1 MKIAAIE
8 AIPVRLPM
16 RRPMKMAGV
25 VVAAAE
31 NLLVR
36 IESDGG
42 LVGWGEAASAPT
54 MTGEL
59 LEGMAAAVRYLAP
72 ALIGQAFDDLTA
84 IETLMDRALY
94 GNASGKAAIDMA
106 LHDLLGKTLNQPVH
120 ALLGL
125 QRRSRVPALWLLG
138 TGQLDSDLAEARER
152 QADGCVAFKIKVGVG
167 DPLAD
172 AQRTRA
178 ICAALTPAGDS
189 ASGGGP
195 ARPLICADAN
205 QGWTY
210 AQASAYL
217 AALDGAPLDFLEQP
231 LAGDDLDGMR
241 RLAATS
247 TVAIGCDEGVHSLAD
262 LRRHHEGR
270 AAAGCSLKL
279 IKLGGLQAVYR
290 AALLC
295 QSLEMKVNLACKVAE
310 SSIASA
316 AVLHLAAALPALDW
330 GVSLSSPYLAA
341 EVVHQPLQV
350 VAGHAAVPTGPGLG
364 VDVDEAQ
371 VARWRIVPGA

>member
-1 MKIAAIE
+1 MKIAAIT

-25 VVAAAE
+25 VIAAAE

-36 IESDGG
+36 VEADSG

-59 LEGMAAAVRYLAP
+59 LDGMAAAVRHLTP
-72 ALIGQAFDDLTA
+72 ALLGRPFDDLLA
-84 IETLMDRALY
+84 VETQMDGALY
-94 GNASGKAAIDMA
+94 GNASAKAAIDMA
-106 LHDLLGKTLNQPVH
+106 LHDLLGKSLGLPVN
-120 ALLGL
+120 ALLGP
-125 QRRSRVPALWLLG
+125 QHRSSVPALWMLG
-138 TGQLDSDLAEARER
+138 TGDLDSDLAEARER

-172 AQRTRA
+172 AQRTRRL
-178 ICAALTPAGDS
+178 CAALTA
-189 ASGGGP
+189 GP

-205 QGWTY
+205 QGWTL

-231 LAGDDLDGMR
+231 LAGGDLDGMR
-241 RLAATS
+241 RLAAS
-247 TVAIGCDEGVHSLAD
+247 TAVAIGCDEGVHSLAD
-262 LRRHHEGR
+262 LRRHHELQ

-279 IKLGGLQAVYR
+279 IKLGGLQAVFR
-290 AALLC
+290 AAQLC
-295 QSLEMKVNLACKVAE
+295 QLLHMKVNLACKVAE

-330 GVSLSSPYLAA
+330 GVSLSSQYLAD
-341 EVVHQPLQV
+341 EVVAQPLRV
-350 VAGHAAVPTGPGLG
+350 VDGHVAVPTGAGLG
-364 VDVDEAQ
+364 VAVDEAQ
-371 VARWRIVPGA
+371 VARYRLAV